1 MKLQEIQAAV
11 LAGKTVHWKTGAYQ
25 VVCDSVGQWLIVCR
39 STKGC
44 WGLTWTDNTTMN
56 GKPEE
61 FFVAGATKATKATLA
76 DQMRT
81 ALEAVDRADTYVH
94 ERGAALALVRAVL
107 KGGAV

>member
-1 MKLQEIQAAV
+1 M
-11 LAGKTVHWKTGAYQ
+11 HWKTPAYQ

-44 WGLTWTDNTTMN
+44 WGLTWADGVTMN

-61 FFVAGATKATKATLA
+61 FSVAGVTLV
-76 DQMRT
+76 DQMRAAGVT
-81 ALEAVDRADTYVH
+81 LVDQMRAALEAVDRADTYVH
-94 ERGAALALVRAVL
+94 ERGAALAMVRAVL

>member
-1 MKLQEIQAAV
+1 M
-11 LAGKTVHWKTGAYQ
+11 HWKTPAYQ

-44 WGLTWTDNTTMN
+44 WGLTWADGVTMN

-61 FFVAGATKATKATLA
+61 FSVAGVTLV
-76 DQMRT
+76 DQMRA

-94 ERGAALALVRAVL
+94 ERGAALAMVRAVL

>member
-11 LAGKTVHWKTGAYQ
+11 LAGKTVHWKTEAYE

-61 FFVAGATKATKATLA
+61 FFVAGVTQVTLV
-76 DQMRT
+76 DKMRA

-107 KGGAV
+107 KGGAL